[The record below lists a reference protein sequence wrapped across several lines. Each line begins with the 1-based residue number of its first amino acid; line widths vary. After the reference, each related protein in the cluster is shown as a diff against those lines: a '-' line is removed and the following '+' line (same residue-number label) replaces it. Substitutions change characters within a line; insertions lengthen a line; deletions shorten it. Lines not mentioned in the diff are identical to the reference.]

1 MYRAPGK
8 NPQVPGTSIL
18 KEEIMFK
25 IIANRE
31 VGPGIFQLV
40 LNYDQLPQKPQ
51 PGQFFNIKVSQE
63 GSDDPLLRR
72 PFSIFDFDGA
82 EKRVEFIYRVVG
94 KGTKI
99 LSEMKKG
106 KELDLLGP
114 LGTPFSLDNA
124 EGNVHLIGGG
134 MGIAPLYY
142 LAKKLKNTK
151 QSIYL
156 GAANKK
162 ELEFFEEKFEDL
174 GVECHLAAMEEKLE
188 IQGSAL
194 VLWLN
199 YLQKESPNY
208 VYTCG
213 PEKMLAAVEKECLK
227 NNIGGELSVEKR
239 MGCGIGVCLSCSCET
254 KAENEKNKRACVE
267 GPVFGLGEVVL
278 GA

>member
-1 MYRAPGK
+1 
-8 NPQVPGTSIL
+8 
-18 KEEIMFK
+18 MFK

-31 VGPGIFQLV
+31 VGPDIFQLV
-40 LNYDQLPQKPQ
+40 LNYDQLPQNPE
-51 PGQFFNIKVSQE
+51 PGQFFNIKVSQQ

-72 PFSIFDFDGA
+72 PFSIFDFDAA
-82 EKRVEFIYRVVG
+82 EKRVEFIYKVVG

-99 LSEMKKG
+99 LSELEIG
-106 KELDLLGP
+106 TELDVLGP
-114 LGTPFSLDNA
+114 LGTPFSLNKNK
-124 EGNVHLIGGG
+124 GNVHLIGGG

-142 LAKKLKNTK
+142 LAKKLKSNQQK
-151 QSIYL
+151 IYL
-156 GAANKK
+156 GAANEADLK
-162 ELEFFEEKFEDL
+162 FFKEKFEGL

-188 IQGSAL
+188 IKGSAL

-199 YLQKESPNY
+199 YLQQESPNY

-254 KAENEKNKRACVE
+254 KAEEEKNKRACVE
-267 GPVFGLGEVVL
+267 GPVFGMGEVIL
-278 GA
+278 SA

>member
-1 MYRAPGK
+1 
-8 NPQVPGTSIL
+8 
-18 KEEIMFK
+18 MFK

-40 LNYDQLPQKPQ
+40 LNYDQLPQQPKP
-51 PGQFFNIKVSQE
+51 GHFFNIKVSQS

-72 PFSIFDFDGA
+72 PFSIFDFDAA
-82 EKRVEFIYRVVG
+82 EKKVEFIYRVVG

-99 LSEMKKG
+99 LSKLEKDTA
-106 KELDLLGP
+106 LDVLGP
-114 LGTPFSLDNA
+114 LGTPFSLDAA

-142 LAKKLKNTK
+142 LAKKLKSSSQTV
-151 QSIYL
+151 YL
-156 GAANKK
+156 GAANKA
-162 ELEFFEEKFEDL
+162 ELEFFEEKFKGL

-188 IQGSAL
+188 IKGSAL

-199 YLQKESPNY
+199 YLEKNTPDY

-213 PEKMLAAVEKECLK
+213 PEKMLAAVEKEALK

-254 KAENEKNKRACVE
+254 REDDQKNKRACVE
-267 GPVFGLGEVVL
+267 GPVFGLGEVIL
-278 GA
+278 SA